1 MMDEWPKRRPL
12 NDEKLSR
19 GYEEDKQD
27 SQAKDTPVQIIKT
40 HKKHSELENS
50 NNTFDYRR

>member
-1 MMDEWPKRRPL
+1 MDEWPKRRPL
-12 NDEKLSR
+12 NDAKLSH

-40 HKKHSELENS
+40 LKRHSELENS
-50 NNTFDYRR
+50 SNTFDYRR